1 MTVLLISYGEIF
13 RQILVL
19 RKILVKSNFVKRASE
34 FFLVF
39 TSFCY
44 CANIISEIP
53 GLFENDKILKAI
65 N

>member
-1 MTVLLISYGEIF
+1 MTVLRISYEEIF
-13 RQILVL
+13 QQILVL
-19 RKILVKSNFVKRASE
+19 RQILVKSNFVKRASE
-34 FFLVF
+34 LFLVF

-53 GLFENDKILKAI
+53 GLFESDKILKAI